1 MNILVA
7 PKALIW
13 CAGKIDSSLSVSRGS
28 KRRGGH
34 RVVACRTSRAL
45 MRALQWEFGGS
56 VIETTELFPVPGVVA
71 SLTGLFG
78 GMRIHMTPGAR
89 LIREMILPGSWRR
102 RPRNM
107 RRARIIHV
115 F

>member
-13 CAGKIDSSLSVSRGS
+13 CAGKIDCSLSVSRGS
-28 KRRGGH
+28 KRRGGR

-89 LIREMILPGSWRR
+89 LICEMILPGSGRR

-115 F
+115 L